1 MLIGR
6 GPGIETDI
14 LHTLNLKGGK
24 VLVYNAAFKANKTN

>member
-14 LHTLNLKGGK
+14 LHVNLKGGK
-24 VLVYNAAFKANKTN
+24 VLLYNAAFKANKTN